1 MEDEKG
7 DWKVK
12 ELGDWFQHIEDDD
25 DQSNNDDE
33 EEETQRS
40 SPTMVVNI
48 IIRHRKRNKDQTFLA
63 LLDTGA
69 RKSMAM
75 LATAKKAGLTV
86 VNDNKCRRYRTA
98 AGIFTTNKKTKIHA
112 HRLLELNSCQT
123 IIGTHIRVTDNTL
136 GQYDSSLVAII

>member
-25 DQSNNDDE
+25 DQSDNDDE

-48 IIRHRKRNKDQTFLA
+48 VI
-63 LLDTGA
+63 
-69 RKSMAM
+69 
-75 LATAKKAGLTV
+75 
-86 VNDNKCRRYRTA
+86 
-98 AGIFTTNKKTKIHA
+98 
-112 HRLLELNSCQT
+112 
-123 IIGTHIRVTDNTL
+123 
-136 GQYDSSLVAII
+136 